1 MSTPRTGRRRRLW
14 AAGITVPLLLVA
26 SCTGSGAESSPAPTA
41 PVASH
46 GGPPA
51 SAPGPSAAASAPA
64 SLPPGAFT
72 SKLRI
77 PSFTGNCPATTA
89 PSASGN
95 TVVIPLHIQT
105 PSAVISQLFVG
116 VCLNGHG
123 PYPFIIDT
131 GSTHTYVDVALAS
144 QLNLISAAV
153 ATRLR
158 SATCNGPEQEATAR
172 LSVGPYVFAQDR
184 EVIVANMASPSAPL
198 MGILGAAELSRLG
211 IDRIDYQAQTLT
223 VPAPAAHS
231 AALASLS
238 AGTVHRIGL
247 HPSGG
252 FLLMPATAGSAR
264 GELLLD
270 TGAQGTTLTPAFA
283 RQARLAKASSVTT
296 QTYAGL
302 GCTRPVTYYA
312 TATWS
317 VGGVALA
324 PQTVGVVPDFLVADG
339 SLGSGTLQRYTPV
352 VIDYRDEELLLGSLS
367 PGA

>member
-14 AAGITVPLLLVA
+14 AVVITVPLLLVA
-26 SCTGSGAESSPAPTA
+26 SCTGSGAASSR
-41 PVASH
+41 AS
-46 GGPPA
+46 
-51 SAPGPSAAASAPA
+51 GPSPSGATASVPA
-64 SLPPGAFT
+64 TLPPGAFT

-77 PSFTGNCPATTA
+77 PSFTGSCPAATV
-89 PSASGN
+89 PPASGR
-95 TVVIPLHIQT
+95 TVVIPLHILT

-116 VCLNGHG
+116 VCLNGRG

-131 GSTHTYVDVALAS
+131 GSNHTYVDVALAGR
-144 QLNLISAAV
+144 LGLISDSV

-158 SATCNGPEQEATAR
+158 TATCNGPEQQAAAR
-172 LSVGPYVFAQDR
+172 LSVGPYVFGQDR
-184 EVIVANMASPSAPL
+184 EVIVADLASPSAPL
-198 MGILGAAELSRLG
+198 MGILGAAELSSLG
-211 IDRIDYQAQTLT
+211 IDRIDYRAQTLT
-223 VPAPAAHS
+223 VPAPAAGA
-231 AALASLS
+231 AALVSLS
-238 AGTVHRIGL
+238 AGTVHRIRL
-247 HPSGG
+247 HPSGA
-252 FLLMPATAGSAR
+252 FQLMPATAGNAR

-312 TATWS
+312 TTTWS

-324 PQTVGVVPDFLVADG
+324 PQTVGVVPNFLVADG

-352 VIDYRDEELLLGSLS
+352 VIDYRDEELLLGPLS
-367 PGA
+367 PGG

>member
-14 AAGITVPLLLVA
+14 AVGITVPLLLVA
-26 SCTGSGAESSPAPTA
+26 SCTGSGAASSRTSAPPA
-41 PVASH
+41 
-46 GGPPA
+46 PA
-51 SAPGPSAAASAPA
+51 SAPAT
-64 SLPPGAFT
+64 LPPGAFT

-77 PSFTGNCPATTA
+77 PSFTGSCPAATV
-89 PSASGN
+89 PPASGR
-95 TVVIPLHIQT
+95 TVVIPLHILT

-131 GSTHTYVDVALAS
+131 GSMHTYVDVALAS
-144 QLNLISAAV
+144 RLSLVSAAV

-158 SATCNGPEQEATAR
+158 TATCNGPEQQAAAR
-172 LSVGPYVFAQDR
+172 LSVGPYVFGQDR
-184 EVIVANMASPSAPL
+184 EVMVAALASPSAPL
-198 MGILGAAELSRLG
+198 MGILGAAELSSLG
-211 IDRIDYQAQTLT
+211 IDRIDYRAQTLT
-223 VPAPAAHS
+223 VPAPTVPAAGA
-231 AALASLS
+231 AALTSLS
-238 AGTVHRIGL
+238 AGTVHRIRL
-247 HPSGG
+247 HPSGA
-252 FLLMPATAGSAR
+252 FQLMQATAGNAR

-270 TGAQGTTLTPAFA
+270 TGAQGTSLTPAFA

-312 TATWS
+312 TTTWS

-352 VIDYRDEELLLGSLS
+352 VIDYQDEELLLGPLR
-367 PGA
+367 PGR